1 VGTWNHFPKQITF
14 TSSGFLAPPFKVS
27 EVKSWTESSPK
38 DVIARSD
45 MMRLLDI
52 IIIITIIIMNYE
64 YDCDYE

>member
-1 VGTWNHFPKQITF
+1 
-14 TSSGFLAPPFKVS
+14 VS

-52 IIIITIIIMNYE
+52 IIITIIIMNYE
-64 YDCDYE
+64 YDCDYEWTVNQSHGW